1 MGIGIDTVTKST
13 GKLRRRRY
21 WTEAELQQLRDLYP
35 DTPTAEIARLTG
47 RLVGS
52 VYQKALSIGLRK
64 SASYLS
70 SVAACRLRQG
80 DEVGK
85 EFRFQK
91 GHASWNKGRKGWTP
105 GGASIAT
112 RFQEGHRPHTWRP
125 VGTERIN
132 ADGYRDRKISDTGY
146 PPRDWRGVHLLL
158 WEEHHGPVPAGHAVV
173 FRNGNKAD
181 IRIENL
187 ELITRR
193 ELMARNTVHNLP
205 PAIVQVVQLRGALV
219 RQINRRTKEQGAQ
232 A

>member
-1 MGIGIDTVTKST
+1 MTQST
-13 GKLRRRRY
+13 GKMRRRRY
-21 WTEAELQQLRDLYP
+21 WTEPELEQLRALYS

-47 RLVGS
+47 RLIGA

-64 SASYLS
+64 SAAYLS
-70 SVAACRLRQG
+70 SVAACRLRKG

-85 EFRFQK
+85 EFRFKK
-91 GHASWNKGRKGWTP
+91 GHDSWNKGRKGWTP
-105 GGASIAT
+105 GGASVAT
-112 RFQEGHRPHTWRP
+112 RFQKGARPHTWRP

-158 WEEHHGPVPAGHAVV
+158 WEEHHGPVPPGHAVV
-173 FRNGNKAD
+173 FKNGNKAD